1 MEKVIQDYEAKML
14 QENFWSDNETAQ
26 KIIQESNYLKERIEA
41 LRKLQELLDEFVITL
56 EYAEEDESLVSE
68 AMGLSRKLRKQIEQF
83 KINILLS
90 GEYDGNNAILT
101 IHPGV
106 GGKDAQDWAEML
118 LRMYNRWADSKG
130 FKVQTLDYM
139 NDTEGGIKWVTLEIT
154 GKNAYGYLKAEKG
167 VHRLIRLSPFDS
179 SGKRHTSFASVEVV
193 PELEGA
199 VDVELNPNDL
209 RIDTFRAS
217 GAGGQHINTTDSAI
231 RITHIPTGIVVQCQN
246 QRSQHSN
253 KDVAMKMLI
262 AKLIAVKEMEH
273 KEKIEDLKGD
283 YGQITWGSQIRTYV
297 FHPYTMVKDHR
308 TGYEMGNVQ
317 QVMDGDLDEFI
328 EAYLKEKI

>member
-1 MEKVIQDYEAKML
+1 MEKIIQDYEAKML

-56 EYAEEDESLVSE
+56 EYAEEDETLVSE
-68 AMGLSRKLRKQIEQF
+68 AMSLSRKLRKQIEQF
-83 KINILLS
+83 KISILLS

>member
-1 MEKVIQDYEAKML
+1 MEKIIQDYEAKML

-41 LRKLQELLDEFVITL
+41 LKKLQELLDEFVITL
-56 EYAEEDESLVSE
+56 EYAEEDETLVSE
-68 AMGLSRKLRKQIEQF
+68 AMSLSRKLRKQIEQF
-83 KINILLS
+83 KISILLS

>member
-1 MEKVIQDYEAKML
+1 MEKIIQDYEAKML

-41 LRKLQELLDEFVITL
+41 LKKLQELLDEFVITL
-56 EYAEEDESLVSE
+56 EYAEEDETLVSE

-83 KINILLS
+83 KISILLS

-130 FKVQTLDYM
+130 FRVQTLDYM

-209 RIDTFRAS
+209 RVDTFRAS

>member
-14 QENFWSDNETAQ
+14 QENFWSDNEIAQ

-56 EYAEEDESLVSE
+56 EYAEEDETLVSE

-83 KINILLS
+83 KISILLS

>member
-14 QENFWSDNETAQ
+14 QENFWSDNEIAQ

-56 EYAEEDESLVSE
+56 EYAEEDETLVSE

-83 KINILLS
+83 KISILLS

-118 LRMYNRWADSKG
+118 LRMYNRWADNKG

>member
-1 MEKVIQDYEAKML
+1 MEKIIQDYEAKML

-56 EYAEEDESLVSE
+56 EYAEEDETLVSE
-68 AMGLSRKLRKQIEQF
+68 AMSLSRKLRKQIEQF
-83 KINILLS
+83 KISILLS

-209 RIDTFRAS
+209 RVDTFRAS

>member
-83 KINILLS
+83 KISILLS

>member
-1 MEKVIQDYEAKML
+1 MEKIIQDYEAKML
-14 QENFWSDNETAQ
+14 QENFWFDNEVAQ

-41 LRKLQELLDEFVITL
+41 LKKLQELLDEFVITL
-56 EYAEEDESLVSE
+56 EYAEEDETLVSE
-68 AMGLSRKLRKQIEQF
+68 AMSLSRKLRKQIEQF
-83 KINILLS
+83 KISILLS

>member
-1 MEKVIQDYEAKML
+1 MEKIIQDYEAKML

-41 LRKLQELLDEFVITL
+41 LKKLQELLDEFVITL
-56 EYAEEDESLVSE
+56 EYAEEDETLVSE

-83 KINILLS
+83 KISILLS

>member
-1 MEKVIQDYEAKML
+1 MEKIIQDYEAKML

-41 LRKLQELLDEFVITL
+41 LKKLQELLDEFVITL
-56 EYAEEDESLVSE
+56 EYAEEDETLVSE
-68 AMGLSRKLRKQIEQF
+68 AMSLSRKLRKQIEQF
-83 KINILLS
+83 KISILLS

-209 RIDTFRAS
+209 RVDTFRAS